1 MTDRGGRAGAGPVTA
16 LVLSG
21 AGARGAYEAGVLSS
35 LLPRLL
41 EEGDLTAVVGTSAG
55 ALNAALVAAHLR
67 DGPERVAAELMA
79 AWSDIEPGSVHR
91 RPARSLAALAGWHLR
106 HRPGTAAGLLD
117 THPLA
122 PTLRRLA
129 GDFAA
134 GVGQP
139 DHPLASLAVVASSYS
154 RSKAVV
160 FVDGRPP
167 SRDAAG
173 QGIEY
178 RCTRLTIDHLLAS
191 SAFPMAFPS
200 RWLPDPPAP
209 DSSAD
214 PHPGG
219 DWYLDGGVHLNT
231 PLKPALDL
239 GADRVMVIGGTPL
252 TDIRTMAADQP
263 PDILDGAGQLLH
275 AVSAG
280 TLRDD
285 LRSLERTNR
294 QVGGAG
300 GGRTVEYCSV
310 CPQADELSQICASI
324 WGSQWYRWPAHLF
337 GYRLLGPLTR
347 QYQRPGQV
355 LSYLCFDRR
364 YLIKALELGR
374 RDGEAVLAGAGGV
387 IPWRS

>member
-1 MTDRGGRAGAGPVTA
+1 MSDRGGRAGAGPVTA

-21 AGARGAYEAGVLSS
+21 AGSRGAYEAGVLTAV
-35 LLPRLL
+35 LPRLV
-41 EEGDLTAVVGTSAG
+41 EEGHLTVVVGTSAG

-67 DGPERVAAELMA
+67 DGPERVAAELVA

-91 RPARSLAALAGWHLR
+91 RPATSLAALAGWHLR

-154 RSKAVV
+154 RSEAVV

-167 SRDAAG
+167 DRDAVG
-173 QGIEY
+173 EGIDY

-191 SAFPMAFPS
+191 SAFPMAFPP

-209 DSSAD
+209 DPSPD
-214 PHPGG
+214 PQLRG

-252 TDIRTMAADQP
+252 SDIRAMTEDQP

-280 TLRDD
+280 TLLDD
-285 LRSLERTNR
+285 LRTLERTNR
-294 QVGGAG
+294 QVGAA
-300 GGRTVEYCSV
+300 GRTVQYCSV
-310 CPQADELSQICASI
+310 SPAADELSQICTSI
-324 WGSQWYRWPAHLF
+324 WGSRWYRLPVHLF